1 MFKNDIK
8 PLGNAYIY
16 YAKRHETIT
25 NIPKVMYRT
34 SLQCRFLTAIRLPD
48 DSSDIPEKECEEML
62 NEYLDLLKSFITT
75 NRYFVVDDALDS
87 LVCMFDELLAS
98 KKKVLS

>member
-1 MFKNDIK
+1 
-8 PLGNAYIY
+8 
-16 YAKRHETIT
+16 
-25 NIPKVMYRT
+25 MYRT

-62 NEYLDLLKSFITT
+62 NEYLDQLKSFITT
-75 NRYFVVDDALDS
+75 NSYFVVDDALDS

>member
-1 MFKNDIK
+1 
-8 PLGNAYIY
+8 
-16 YAKRHETIT
+16 
-25 NIPKVMYRT
+25 
-34 SLQCRFLTAIRLPD
+34 
-48 DSSDIPEKECEEML
+48 ML

-75 NRYFVVDDALDS
+75 NSYFVVDDALDS

>member
-1 MFKNDIK
+1 MNLHQSARKFLYLLRKATRNY
-8 PLGNAYIY
+8 NQ
-16 YAKRHETIT
+16 HT
-25 NIPKVMYRT
+25 KVMYRT

-75 NRYFVVDDALDS
+75 NSYFVVDDALDS